1 MACDPN
7 QLLEDSKC
15 FSCKYDSIW
24 DLYSA
29 VEIRLLCAI
38 RDEENLPCDPDFL
51 ANEARCILRCIP
63 PGAMQAVKIRILC
76 DILDINVLT

>member
-15 FSCKYDSIW
+15 FSCKYDSMGA
-24 DLYSA
+24 LYDA
-29 VEIRLLCAI
+29 VEIVLLCAI
-38 RDEENLPCDPDFL
+38 RDGDNLPCDPDFL
-51 ANEARCILRCIP
+51 ANEARCILSCIP

-76 DILDINVLT
+76 DILGMTLP

>member
-15 FSCKYDSIW
+15 FSCKYGSLW
-24 DLYSA
+24 SLYAA

-38 RDEENLPCDPDFL
+38 RDGENLPCDPDFL
-51 ANEARCILRCIP
+51 ANEARCIMHCIP
-63 PGAMQAVKIRILC
+63 PGAMEAVKLRILC
-76 DILDINVLT
+76 DIVDMTLV

>member
-15 FSCKYDSIW
+15 FSCKYDSLGV
-24 DLYSA
+24 LYAA

-38 RDEENLPCDPDFL
+38 RDGESLPCDPDFL
-51 ANEARCILRCIP
+51 ANEARCILGCIP
-63 PGAMQAVKIRILC
+63 PGAMEAVKIRILC
-76 DILDINVLT
+76 DIVDMTLA